1 MFYLY
6 IYFIYLQTIEVNVK
20 QNKIFLR
27 KRTKKIEI
35 VLLILILL
43 QLFTKIVNQYFSNE
57 LSTDE
62 WVSFDKDELLERIKR
77 ESLDNGAVA
86 HGSNGLPVSNTGD
99 TLK

>member
-6 IYFIYLQTIEVNVK
+6 IFYILTTIEVNVK
-20 QNKIFLR
+20 QNKIFLQKR
-27 KRTKKIEI
+27 KKNEI

-43 QLFTKIVNQYFSNE
+43 QLFTEIVNQYFSNE